1 VNVSGRAKTIE
12 RGGAGTLT
20 DQVADALREEIS
32 RNILRPGEALL
43 PEQKIA
49 DRYGV
54 SRTVTREAIAR
65 LKAEGIVTVRQ
76 GVGIFVA
83 DEIPAKPFRIE
94 GSIAGHVDRALA
106 IIELRSGI
114 EVKASELAAVRRQS
128 ADLVAMN
135 DALNRIDAA
144 NEAGDITGSIDADI
158 EFHKA
163 IYSATGNTYY
173 IDLFV
178 FISQY
183 FRKVV
188 EHNRMNAPPGGD
200 VRNQAQREHRA
211 IFGAIIDQD
220 VERTIAAVK
229 LHIDNVAKRIHL
241 AEFKWD
247 ASSP

>member
-1 VNVSGRAKTIE
+1 MSGRAKTIE

-32 RNILRPGEALL
+32 RNILHPGEALL

-83 DEIPAKPFRIE
+83 EIPAKPFRIE
-94 GSIAGHVDRALA
+94 GSIAGNVDRALA

-114 EVKASELAAVRRQS
+114 EVKASELAAIRRQS

-144 NEAGDITGSIDADI
+144 NEAGDFTGSIDADI

>member
-1 VNVSGRAKTIE
+1 MSGRAKAIE

-32 RNILRPGEALL
+32 RNILHPGEALL

-83 DEIPAKPFRIE
+83 EIPAKPFRIE
-94 GSIAGHVDRALA
+94 GSIAGNVDRALA

-114 EVKASELAAVRRQS
+114 EVKASELAAIRRQS

-144 NEAGDITGSIDADI
+144 DEAGDITGSIDADI

>member
-1 VNVSGRAKTIE
+1 MNVAGLTKSIE
-12 RGGAGTLT
+12 RGGPGSLT
-20 DQVADALREEIS
+20 DQVADALREQITG
-32 RNILRPGEALL
+32 NILRPGEAML

-49 DRYGV
+49 ERYGV

-65 LKAEGIVTVRQ
+65 LKAEGIVVVRQ

-83 DEIPAKPFRIE
+83 SEIPAKPFRID
-94 GSIAGHVDRALA
+94 GPIAGSVERALA

-114 EVKASELAAVRRQS
+114 EVKASELAAIRRQS

-135 DALNRIDAA
+135 DALNKIDAA
-144 NEAGDITGSIDADI
+144 NAAGDVTGSIDADI

-163 IYSATGNTYY
+163 VYGATGNTYY
-173 IDLFV
+173 IDLFA

-183 FRKVV
+183 LRKVV
-188 EHNRMNAPPGGD
+188 EHNRMNTPPGGD
-200 VRNQAQREHRA
+200 VRNQAQMEHRA
-211 IFGAIIDQD
+211 IFGAIIEQD
-220 VERTIAAVK
+220 VERTVAAAK

-247 ASSP
+247 PSTP

>member
-1 VNVSGRAKTIE
+1 MSGRAKTIE

-32 RNILRPGEALL
+32 RNILHPGEALL

-83 DEIPAKPFRIE
+83 EIPAKPFRIE
-94 GSIAGHVDRALA
+94 GSIAGNVDRALA

-114 EVKASELAAVRRQS
+114 EVKASELAAIRRQS

-144 NEAGDITGSIDADI
+144 DEAGDITGSIDADI

>member
-1 VNVSGRAKTIE
+1 MSGRAKAIE

-32 RNILRPGEALL
+32 RNILPPGEALL

-83 DEIPAKPFRIE
+83 EIPAKPFRIE
-94 GSIAGHVDRALA
+94 GSIAGNVDRALA

-114 EVKASELAAVRRQS
+114 EVKASELAAIRRQS

-220 VERTIAAVK
+220 VGGTIAAVK